1 MTSPDVFLAF
11 LLPLALPHPAP
22 AGYTIDGVG
31 LTVLP
36 ERTVETGT
44 HVTFR
49 CQVNVSRGDNHDLT
63 HTFVFIRDDL
73 QVHTATTTDSTVD
86 YQLSPARAADSG
98 VYECRVTVKEKSKSS
113 FGQRLEVT
121 GGSFCPSVSTAR
133 SILVNV

>member
-1 MTSPDVFLAF
+1 M
-11 LLPLALPHPAP
+11 
-22 AGYTIDGVG
+22 
-31 LTVLP
+31 LP
-36 ERTVETGT
+36 EQTVETGT
-44 HVTFR
+44 PVTFR
-49 CQVNVSRGDNHDLT
+49 CQVSVSRSDDHSLT

-73 QVHTATTTDSTVD
+73 QVHTTTTSDNTVD

-113 FGQRLEVT
+113 FGQRFEVT